1 MLSDVQVNPPKDVSQ
16 KFSNS
21 PISEE
26 PNQTR
31 ALYIEEP
38 TASSIEH
45 IEEHVDQRVAM
56 IGSQRNTHAFNSIGS
71 ISVEQ
76 IHEVHEKPH
85 TKGSPKGFKEL
96 LKFRRKG
103 QNSASCELNAD
114 TSAVDAATVTR
125 SSNNGKIFA

>member
-1 MLSDVQVNPPKDVSQ
+1 M
-16 KFSNS
+16 
-21 PISEE
+21 
-26 PNQTR
+26 
-31 ALYIEEP
+31 
-38 TASSIEH
+38 ASSTEH
-45 IEEHVDQRVAM
+45 AEEHVDQRVAR
-56 IGSQRNTHAFNSIGS
+56 GSQKNTHTLNSIDS

-114 TSAVDAATVTR
+114 TSAGDVGTVTR
-125 SSNNGKIFA
+125 FSDNGKILA